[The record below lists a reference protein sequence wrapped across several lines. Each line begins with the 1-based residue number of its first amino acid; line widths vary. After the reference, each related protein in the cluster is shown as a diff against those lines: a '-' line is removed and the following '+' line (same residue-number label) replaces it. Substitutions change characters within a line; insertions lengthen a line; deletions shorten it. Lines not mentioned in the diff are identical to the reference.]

1 VKALVN
7 KWEEREFG
15 RSVDEVEQ
23 LRLIFSRYF
32 LQRSTV
38 TTAELDRMSGHG
50 ESRRKLRRPAA
61 VAMLSDGVGENALN
75 Y

>member
-1 VKALVN
+1 MKRRIN

-32 LQRSTV
+32 LQKSTV
-38 TTAELDRMSGHG
+38 TTAELDRIGKQG
-50 ESRRKLRRPAA
+50 ESPSKLRRPAA
-61 VAMLSDGVGENALN
+61 VAMRSDGVGENALN